1 MPDSPHTNRE
11 LSQAQLETIRMIYP
25 LFKNEVLRRRE
36 YMSRLSVF
44 HNTLLVFL
52 IMIIM
57 SWLINFNVINT
68 RNDFVA
74 AVWRV
79 LNAITEPIL
88 RPIRRIIPP
97 MGGFDLSP
105 IVVFVIIFFLQN
117 WIASIAI
124 GRVI

>member
-1 MPDSPHTNRE
+1 MTYALLQT
-11 LSQAQLETIRMIYP
+11 LSLILTI
-25 LFKNEVLRRRE
+25 VWW
-36 YMSRLSVF
+36 
-44 HNTLLVFL
+44 VFL

-57 SWLINFNVINT
+57 SWLISFNVINT

-88 RPIRRIIPP
+88 KPIRRIIPP

>member
-1 MPDSPHTNRE
+1 MTFALLQT
-11 LSQAQLETIRMIYP
+11 LSLVLTI
-25 LFKNEVLRRRE
+25 VWW
-36 YMSRLSVF
+36 
-44 HNTLLVFL
+44 VFL

-74 AVWRV
+74 TVWRV

-97 MGGFDLSP
+97 MGGLDLSP

-117 WIASIAI
+117 WIASIAM

>member
-1 MPDSPHTNRE
+1 
-11 LSQAQLETIRMIYP
+11 MIFAI
-25 LFKNEVLRRRE
+25 LQTVSLI
-36 YMSRLSVF
+36 L
-44 HNTLLVFL
+44 TLVWWVFL

-68 RNDFVA
+68 QNRFVE

-79 LNAITEPIL
+79 VNQITEPIL
-88 RPIRRIIPP
+88 RPIRRIVPP

-105 IVVFVIIFFLQN
+105 IIVFIVIFFLQN
-117 WIASIAI
+117 WIASMAV